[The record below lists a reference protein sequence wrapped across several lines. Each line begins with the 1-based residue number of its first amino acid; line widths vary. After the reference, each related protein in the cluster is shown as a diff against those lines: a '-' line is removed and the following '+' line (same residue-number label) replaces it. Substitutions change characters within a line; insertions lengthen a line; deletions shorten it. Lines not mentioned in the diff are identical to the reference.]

1 MQDKGFSLEDYLK
14 LTHSL
19 ALMKNQAI
27 NFNPKHNDKYKE
39 LVSELENAP
48 NNTLKGK
55 SLKN

>member
-14 LTHSL
+14 LTDSL

-39 LVSELENAP
+39 LVSVLEQ
-48 NNTLKGK
+48 LQMK
-55 SLKN
+55 